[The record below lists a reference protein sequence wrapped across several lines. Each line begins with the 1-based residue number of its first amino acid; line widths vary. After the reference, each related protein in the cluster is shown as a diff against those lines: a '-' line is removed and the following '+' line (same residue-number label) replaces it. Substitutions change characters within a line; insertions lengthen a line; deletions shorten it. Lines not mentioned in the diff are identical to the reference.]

1 MVTSQRRSPDGRERL
16 TLHEA
21 EAGLVEHYTA
31 LVRLAYLTLPPSLS
45 RHRRVLTAH
54 GLVQRALPGF
64 RLRKT
69 APQVPAQR
77 PGPARPGPE
86 RLGPAWA
93 RERVLRAALAYER
106 RPRGWPK
113 SLPPPRAL
121 RPMLP
126 VVWGLRL
133 FPRAGGREEIAL
145 GQALSGLSADVRAAF
160 VLSRA
165 DELPDAQVRTL
176 LEAAGAGRPDRSL
189 RVARQLDAPAVA
201 AAQTLLRS
209 AEFNACS
216 VQTRPTDLLR
226 RRQRYRLAGA
236 VAAVV
241 AVGALVLTATGSA
254 PDQRLAPSAVGQVT
268 AAGLVRAPR
277 TEWADTSRVDFTAWP
292 PRGGRAG
299 DRGLLDRA
307 LATWSRPP
315 RGTRVSR
322 TPGTFTGPPPYG
334 TQLLYAGE
342 ADGDA
347 VVLLHD
353 GLRTVRYSEP
363 LSPGGRATLDF
374 ARTDSSD
381 VTTAAALV
389 VSRTHGAA
397 RYLTAPWIAASAT
410 RDLLR
415 PDVRARPVR
424 VSTEGITEPLPS
436 PAASG
441 PGASGS
447 ATSGPDASGSAT
459 SSPST
464 SGPSTSS
471 PCASWPALQLRSS
484 ARIDEQDTFLVT
496 DLGGLVPAHLTHTPL
511 PGGGAPA
518 HQPREATG
526 TAALASWARTACH
539 LAGLPVDVRAVDVW
553 DFAGHPLPERA
564 GRAVWSCVRADTWR
578 GPGEVS
584 VRFTAPGATG
594 RVVAWE
600 RATAACSRFGQHVV
614 ASADWRA
621 RSGHTYLLAAGSR
634 AVTGIEVTGAV
645 RASAAGRV
653 LAVRAPANAQAQVS
667 ARLTG
672 GGTLAEVGRST
683 ED

>member
-21 EAGLVEHYTA
+21 EAALVEHYTA

-69 APQVPAQR
+69 APRVPAQR

-165 DELPDAQVRTL
+165 DELPDAQVRAL

-268 AAGLVRAPR
+268 AAGLVQAPR

-342 ADGDA
+342 VDGDA

-363 LSPGGRATLDF
+363 LSPGGHATLDF

-410 RDLLR
+410 HDLLR

-441 PGASGS
+441 PHASGS
-447 ATSGPDASGSAT
+447 ATSGPDASGPAT
-459 SSPST
+459 SSSST
-464 SGPSTSS
+464 SG

-511 PGGGAPA
+511 PGGAAPA

-539 LAGLPVDVRAVDVW
+539 LAGLPVDVRTVDVW

-584 VRFTAPGATG
+584 VRFTAPGAAG
-594 RVVAWE
+594 RVVARE
-600 RATAACSRFGQHVV
+600 RSTAACSRFGPHVV
-614 ASADWRA
+614 ASAAWRA
-621 RSGHTYLLAAGSR
+621 PSGHTYLLAAGSR
-634 AVTGIEVTGAV
+634 AVSGIEVAGAV
-645 RASAAGRV
+645 RASRKGRT
-653 LAVRAPANAQAQVS
+653 LAVRAPANARAQVS
-667 ARLTG
+667 ARLAG
-672 GGTLAEVGRST
+672 GGTLTEVGRSA

>member
-1 MVTSQRRSPDGRERL
+1 MVTSQRRSPDGREWM
-16 TLHEA
+16 TFHEA

-64 RLRKT
+64 QLRKS
-69 APQVPAQR
+69 APRVPAQR
-77 PGPARPGPE
+77 PGPARLGPE
-86 RLGPAWA
+86 RLGPAWV

-106 RPRGWPK
+106 RPRRWPK

-165 DELPDAQVRTL
+165 DELPDAQVRAL

-254 PDQRLAPSAVGQVT
+254 PDQRLAPPAVGQVT

-292 PRGGRAG
+292 PRGGRAE

-315 RGTRVSR
+315 RGTRISR

-342 ADGDA
+342 VDGDA

-363 LSPGGRATLDF
+363 LSPGGHATLDF

-389 VSRTHGAA
+389 VSRTHGVA

-415 PDVRARPVR
+415 PNAPARPVR
-424 VSTEGITEPLPS
+424 VSTEGITEPLRS
-436 PAASG
+436 PAPPGPSASS
-441 PGASGS
+441 PS
-447 ATSGPDASGSAT
+447 ASGSAT
-459 SSPST
+459 SSPAP
-464 SGPSTSS
+464 SG

-484 ARIDEQDTFLVT
+484 ARIVEQDTFLIT
-496 DLGGLVPAHLTHTPL
+496 DLGGLVPTHLTHTPL
-511 PGGGAPA
+511 PGGAAPTR
-518 HQPREATG
+518 QPHEATG

-539 LAGLPVDVRAVDVW
+539 LAGLPEGVRAVDVW

-564 GRAVWSCVRADTWR
+564 GRAVWSCVRADTWH
-578 GPGEVS
+578 GPGEVT
-584 VRFTAPGATG
+584 VRFTAPGAAP
-594 RVVAWE
+594 REVARE
-600 RATAACSRFGQHVV
+600 RATAACSRFGPQVL

-634 AVTGIEVTGAV
+634 AVAGIEVAGAV
-645 RASAAGRV
+645 RASQKGRV
-653 LAVRAPANAQAQVS
+653 LAVRAPAGVRAQVS
-667 ARLTG
+667 ARLAG
-672 GGTLAEVGRST
+672 GGTLAEVGRSA

>member
-64 RLRKT
+64 RLRT
-69 APQVPAQR
+69 SAPRVPAQR
-77 PGPARPGPE
+77 PGPARSGPE
-86 RLGPAWA
+86 RLGPAWV

-106 RPRGWPK
+106 RPRRWPK

-165 DELPDAQVRTL
+165 DELPDAQVRAL

-254 PDQRLAPSAVGQVT
+254 PDQRLARPAVGQVT

-292 PRGGRAG
+292 PRGRRAG
-299 DRGLLDRA
+299 DQDLLDRA
-307 LATWSRPP
+307 LAAWSRPP
-315 RGTRVSR
+315 RGTRLSR

-342 ADGDA
+342 VDGDA

-363 LSPGGRATLDF
+363 LSPGGHATLDF

-389 VSRTHGAA
+389 VSRTHGAV
-397 RYLTAPWIAASAT
+397 RYLTAPWIAASAA

-415 PDVRARPVR
+415 PDVPARPVR
-424 VSTEGITEPLPS
+424 VSTEGITERLRT
-436 PAASG
+436 PAASGADASG
-441 PGASGS
+441 PGASG
-447 ATSGPDASGSAT
+447 
-459 SSPST
+459 
-464 SGPSTSS
+464 
-471 PCASWPALQLRSS
+471 PCASWPALQLRAS
-484 ARIDEQDTFLVT
+484 ARIVEQNTFLVT
-496 DLGGLVPAHLTHTPL
+496 DLGNLVPAPLTHVPL
-511 PGGGAPA
+511 PGGGAP
-518 HQPREATG
+518 PRQSGEATG
-526 TAALASWARTACH
+526 PTALASWARTACH
-539 LAGLPVDVRAVDVW
+539 LAGLPEDVRAVDVW
-553 DFAGHPLPERA
+553 DFAGQPLPEEA

-584 VRFTAPGATG
+584 VRFTAPGAAART
-594 RVVAWE
+594 VARE
-600 RATAACSRFGQHVV
+600 RATAACSRFGPQVL
-614 ASADWRA
+614 ASTAWRA
-621 RSGHTYLLAAGSR
+621 KSGHTYLLAAGSR
-634 AVTGIEVTGAV
+634 AVTGIEVAGAV
-645 RASAAGRV
+645 RASQRGRV
-653 LAVRAPANAQAQVS
+653 LAVRAPAGARAQVS
-667 ARLTG
+667 ARLAG
-672 GGTLAEVGRST
+672 GGTLAEVGRAA